1 MKNVSKVY
9 AAFLFCAV
17 LCLFSC
23 GNKNKAE
30 VANEVE
36 DTTAITDTANVME
49 NVEEVD
55 QTIETKKEEVEKKAE
70 EVKEEAKEEKKDV
83 EQTTNAPV
91 ALMQTT
97 KDSVLASVVD
107 TTATQTSVST
117 EPTAGEFNPGHAVSG
132 SKLICLTFDDG
143 PSNKTTPKVLDTMQK
158 YGAHC
163 TFFCVGSCITESTKH
178 NLARAESLGCEV
190 ANHTYSHPS
199 LTKISK
205 EKQIEELNKTNEKIR
220 DAVGHYPVF
229 FRPPYL
235 ACNNSVLQGL
245 SLVSISG
252 TSSDDWVKSKT
263 PERIVEDVMKVAKDG
278 AIIVMHDLGAN
289 QRTPVALETLI
300 PRLQAAGFTL
310 VTVSELFAAKGK
322 HPELLKTYT
331 SVR

>member
-1 MKNVSKVY
+1 MKIINKLS
-9 AAFLFCAV
+9 AV
-17 LCLFSC
+17 LLLSSVLCCLSC
-23 GNKNKAE
+23 GNKNRPE
-30 VANEVE
+30 TVNEVE
-36 DTTAITDTANVME
+36 ETTAVTDSISKLDSIEGVNQDIEVIDE
-49 NVEEVD
+49 NKDKENAED
-55 QTIETKKEEVEKKAE
+55 KKEEPAEAKAE
-70 EVKEEAKEEKKDV
+70 LKSDTQKETAP
-83 EQTTNAPV
+83 NATDTLV
-91 ALMQTT
+91 ASMS
-97 KDSVLASVVD
+97 DSTSH
-107 TTATQTSVST
+107 TSVA
-117 EPTAGEFNPGHAVSG
+117 PTAGTFNPGHAVSG

-143 PSNKTTPKVLDTMQK
+143 PSNKTTPKVLDVMQR

-163 TFFCVGSCITESTKH
+163 TFFCVGSCITEATKH
-178 NLARAESLGCEV
+178 NLSRAESIGCEV

-235 ACNNSVLQGL
+235 AVNNSVLQGL

-252 TSSDDWVKSKT
+252 SSSDDWVKSKS
-263 PERIVEDVMKVAKDG
+263 PEKIVEDVMKLAKDG

-289 QRTPVALETLI
+289 QRTPVALETLV
-300 PRLQAAGFTL
+300 PRLQAEGFTL

-322 HPELLKTYT
+322 RPELLKNYT